1 MGTLI
6 RTDVSIELLQE
17 FKTILGINTVCD
29 ADTGTY
35 HLEIKTKSIEMVLLD
50 CISNSWDLVA
60 ILDGDSKSIFLTH
73 TNPVG
78 MERSQGLLA

>member
-6 RTDVSIELLQE
+6 RTDVGIGLLQE
-17 FKTILGINTVCD
+17 FKTILGINTICD
-29 ADTGTY
+29 ADTGVY

-60 ILDGDSKSIFLTH
+60 ILDGDSESIFLTH
-73 TNPVG
+73 TCPTGIENSP
-78 MERSQGLLA
+78 GLLA

>member
-6 RTDVSIELLQE
+6 RTDVGIGLLQE

-35 HLEIKTKSIEMVLLD
+35 YLEIKTKTIEMVLLD

-60 ILDGDSKSIFLTH
+60 ILDGDSESIFLTH
-73 TNPVG
+73 TCPVG
-78 MERSQGLLA
+78 MEKSPGRFA